1 MKKLIFILL
10 LSSMSAIAQP
20 PPHSHAGGNGNGNS
34 PNSGNNPAHAVPI
47 SGIWILLIAGIG
59 FGIYQLHLKKQYG
72 TKNK

>member
-10 LSSMSAIAQP
+10 LSSMTAIAQ

-34 PNSGNNPAHAVPI
+34 PNSGNNPAHPVPI

-59 FGIYQLHLKKQYG
+59 FGIYQVHLKKQYG